1 MPIYLFYRI
10 NLRLK
15 KKKIYILFSK
25 YFFLM
30 SLMIVSKLEEI
41 YMNVQSALNAYKE
54 TNLTEVE
61 DASPHKLI
69 ELTFKDLNKNLQIIR
84 QKLNDNV
91 KIGGLESAKAVAA
104 IEILKSSL
112 NFESGG
118 EIAKNLEQI
127 YNYSLSQL
135 HLIIKD
141 DKEYELD
148 TVISIISSLVD
159 AWSSISENN

>member
-30 SLMIVSKLEEI
+30 SLMNVSKLEEI

-69 ELTFKDLNKNLQIIR
+69 ELTFKDLKKNLLIIR
-84 QKLNDNV
+84 QKLNENV
-91 KIGGLESAKAVAA
+91 KIGGLEAAKAVAA
-104 IEILKSSL
+104 FEILKSSL
-112 NFESGG
+112 NFETGG

-127 YNYSLSQL
+127 YNYSLNQL
-135 HLIIKD
+135 HLVIQD
-141 DKEYELD
+141 EKEYELD
-148 TVISIISSLVD
+148 SVISIIGSLVD
-159 AWSSISENN
+159 AWSSISVNN

>member
-30 SLMIVSKLEEI
+30 SLIIVSKLEEI

-54 TNLTEVE
+54 TNLSEVE

-84 QKLNDNV
+84 QKLNNNV

-112 NFESGG
+112 NFETGG

-148 TVISIISSLVD
+148 TVISIIGSLVD
-159 AWSSISENN
+159 AWSSISTDN

>member
-30 SLMIVSKLEEI
+30 SLIVVSKLDEI

-84 QKLNDNV
+84 QKLNNNV

>member
-30 SLMIVSKLEEI
+30 SLIIVSKLEEI

-61 DASPHKLI
+61 EASPHKLI
-69 ELTFKDLNKNLQIIR
+69 ELTFKDLKKNLLIIR

-104 IEILKSSL
+104 FEILKSSL
-112 NFESGG
+112 NFETGG

-127 YNYSLSQL
+127 YNYSLNQL
-135 HLIIKD
+135 HLILKEE
-141 DKEYELD
+141 KEYELD
-148 TVISIISSLVD
+148 TVISIIGSLVD
-159 AWSSISENN
+159 AWSSISVNN

>member
-1 MPIYLFYRI
+1 MPIYLFLL
-10 NLRLK
+10 NKLTSK
-15 KKKIYILFSK
+15 KKKIYTLFSK

-30 SLMIVSKLEEI
+30 SLIIVSKLEEI

-69 ELTFKDLNKNLQIIR
+69 ELTFKDLKKNLLIIR

-91 KIGGLESAKAVAA
+91 KIGGLEAAKAVAA
-104 IEILKSSL
+104 FEILKSSL
-112 NFESGG
+112 NFETGG

-148 TVISIISSLVD
+148 TVISIIGSLVD
-159 AWSSISENN
+159 AWSSISTDN

>member
-1 MPIYLFYRI
+1 
-10 NLRLK
+10 
-15 KKKIYILFSK
+15 
-25 YFFLM
+25 
-30 SLMIVSKLEEI
+30 
-41 YMNVQSALNAYKE
+41 MNVQSALNAYKE

-69 ELTFKDLNKNLQIIR
+69 ELTFKDLNKNLQIIK

-127 YNYSLSQL
+127 YNYSLNQL
-135 HLIIKD
+135 HLVIKD
-141 DKEYELD
+141 EKEYELD

-159 AWSSISENN
+159 AWSSISANN